1 MFPDVLSQ
9 SVGKHDL
16 NLFLPEI
23 RRYFMIRILTDSAS
37 DILPAEAEQLGVTVI
52 PLNVTLE
59 DGTVLRDGVDMT
71 PSAYYEIL
79 AGCRKLPTTSQPSP
93 ELFENFFLEAAAAGD
108 EVIGIFLSHALPGT
122 YQCAKLA
129 ADMAN
134 VDNVHF
140 VDSGHVC
147 LSEALLVRLAVQLRD
162 SGKTAGQIAAILEH
176 AKEHLHLVAA
186 IDDLK
191 YLRKGGRLPAAV
203 AVAGGMLGIKP
214 LITIK
219 EGKVAMAGKAR
230 GLPGAYVALFKKV
243 EELGGISAAVP
254 ALAGYTLSARE
265 VQPIQTYLQDN
276 LQCAEPLV
284 RQIGCVIGTHAG
296 PGAFGLAF
304 FDQGLE
310 L

>member
-1 MFPDVLSQ
+1 
-9 SVGKHDL
+9 
-16 NLFLPEI
+16 
-23 RRYFMIRILTDSAS
+23 MIRILTDSAS

-93 ELFENFFLEAAAAGD
+93 ELFENFFLKAAAAGD
-108 EVIGIFLSHALPGT
+108 EVIGIFLSHALSGT

-134 VDNVHF
+134 VDNVLF

-214 LITIK
+214 LITIQD
-219 EGKVAMAGKAR
+219 GKVAMAGKAR

-243 EELGGISAAVP
+243 EEMGGISSAFP
-254 ALAGYTLSARE
+254 ALAGYTVSPRE
-265 VQPIQTYLQDN
+265 VTPIQTYLRDN
-276 LQCAEPLV
+276 LQQEDLLV

-296 PGAFGLAF
+296 PGAFGIAF
-304 FDQGLE
+304 FDKALT
-310 L
+310 LDL